1 MAFSSLAV
9 FAVGNVLYPSSDAD
23 PAFTV
28 MFSAIIA
35 AFVFVGALLVARVPG
50 NRIGYLILGS
60 GALLATT
67 VLVGTLAIVGAEQG
81 TISPEIVAVATIV
94 NDLGFLVA
102 IVGIMVGIPLIFPDG
117 RLLSPR
123 WRAVVALV
131 VLGLAAD
138 AVSQLLGPGPLAE
151 GEVPNPF
158 SVPALYPLTGL
169 LDAVASASVV
179 AFVFAM
185 LAVVVRY
192 RRADETE
199 RHQLKWLIADAAVA
213 AIALPVAFL
222 APEGVATEVALGIGL
237 LATLALPLAIG
248 VAVLRY
254 RLYEIDRII
263 SRTIAW
269 ALISGVV
276 LVTFAVLVVALSALL
291 ANQAQGPTL
300 AVAASTLGAYAL
312 FQPLRRRVQR
322 AVDRRFDRTRYD
334 TAHTAEV
341 FGERLRETVELDG
354 LAGELANAARGA
366 VHPAS
371 TALWLAP
378 RPARR

>member
-1 MAFSSLAV
+1 VAFSSLAV

-81 TISPEIVAVATIV
+81 TIAPEIVAVATIV

-237 LATLALPLAIG
+237 LATLALPLAIA

-269 ALISGVV
+269 ALISGLV

-322 AVDRRFDRTRYD
+322 AVDRRFDRARYD
-334 TAHTAEV
+334 TARTAEV
-341 FGERLRETVELDG
+341 LGERLRETVELES
-354 LAGELANAARGA
+354 LAGELAKAATGA

>member
-1 MAFSSLAV
+1 VAFSSLAV

-81 TISPEIVAVATIV
+81 TIAPEIVAVATIV

-222 APEGVATEVALGIGL
+222 APEGVVTEVALGIGL
-237 LATLALPLAIG
+237 LATLALPLAIA

-322 AVDRRFDRTRYD
+322 AVDRRFDRARYD
-334 TAHTAEV
+334 TARTAEV